1 MTDFRSRTLRV
12 GSRIKEERLRQ
23 GWTQK
28 QLAHRLQTS
37 IPQLSQWE
45 NGWKIPSPHSLLM
58 IASAMELPLQTLL
71 GDISDLSSYHFGE
84 RLRTVRNVRGMTLQ
98 DLSSQVGYS
107 HVTVSLWER
116 GAVEPKAGD
125 VGKLAQALNVTC
137 DYLIYGQGW
146 ADKS

>member
-1 MTDFRSRTLRV
+1 MTDFRSRTLLI
-12 GSRIKEERLRQ
+12 GSRIKEERVRQ

-28 QLAHRLQTS
+28 QLACRLQTS
-37 IPQLSQWE
+37 IPQVSQWE
-45 NGWKIPSPHSLLM
+45 NGWKIPSPRSLFM

-84 RLRTVRNVRGMTLQ
+84 RLRTIRHVRGMTLK
-98 DLSSQVGYS
+98 DLSNQVGYS

-125 VGKLAQALNVTC
+125 VGRLAHALNVTC
-137 DYLIYGQGW
+137 DYLILGKGL